1 MINVVHYVN
10 QFFAGLGGE
19 ERADIAV
26 RVVAGAVGPGKALQQ
41 HWQGE
46 ARIVATISCGDNFMH
61 EHLEAGLTAIS
72 GALQEY
78 HPDLLVAGPAFN
90 AGRNGLACAQ
100 VCRLAQETLHLPS
113 VTAMH
118 PENPGVHLPGLRLY
132 IVPCAA
138 SVAGMSE
145 VLPPLA
151 RLALKLGRGEAV
163 GPAREEGYLP
173 RGLRKNVLVPTAAHE
188 RAVAMLLAKLH
199 GQGLTSEIPRPT
211 MPRVPAPPPLTD
223 LRTAT
228 IAVVTEAGIVPLGNP
243 DRIEH
248 MRATKWGRYSFAG
261 CDALRSGEYES
272 VHGGYDATWVNENPN
287 RAIPVDALR
296 TLERIGE
303 IGHLL
308 EDYYVTVG
316 NGGQVADMAS
326 FAAAI
331 AAELK
336 DRGVTAVIS
345 PAT

>member
-1 MINVVHYVN
+1 MIRVVHYVN
-10 QFFAGLGGE
+10 QFFGGLGGE
-19 ERADIAV
+19 DQADIPP

-41 HWQGE
+41 HWRGE
-46 ARIVATISCGDNFMH
+46 VLIVATIICGDNFMN
-61 EHLEAGLTAIS
+61 EHLEAGLTEVS

-78 HPDLLVAGPAFN
+78 RPELLIAGPAFN
-90 AGRNGLACAQ
+90 AGRYGLACAQ
-100 VCRLAQETLHLPS
+100 VCKLAQQTLHLPA

-132 IVPCAA
+132 IVPSAA
-138 SVAGMSE
+138 SVAGMGE

-151 RLALKLGRGEAV
+151 RLALKIGRREAV
-163 GPAREEGYLP
+163 GSAREEGYLP
-173 RGLRKNVLVPTAAHE
+173 RELRANVLVPTAAHE
-188 RAVAMLLAKLH
+188 RAVTMLLAKLNGH
-199 GQGLTSEIPRPT
+199 RFTSEIPRPS
-211 MPRVPAPPPLTD
+211 MPRVPPPPPLDD

-228 IAVVTEAGIVPLGNP
+228 VAVVTEAGIVPLGNP

-272 VHGGYDATWVNENPN
+272 VHGGYDATWVNEDPN

-296 TLERIGE
+296 TLERVGE

-316 NGGQVADMAS
+316 NGGQVADMVS

-331 AAELK
+331 AEELK
-336 DRGVTAVIS
+336 SRGVTAVIS